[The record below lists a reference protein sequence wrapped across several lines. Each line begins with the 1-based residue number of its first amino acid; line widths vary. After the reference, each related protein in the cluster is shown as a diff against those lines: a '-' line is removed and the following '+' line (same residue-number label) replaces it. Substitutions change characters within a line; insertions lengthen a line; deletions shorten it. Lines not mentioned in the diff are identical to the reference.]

1 MKHHSKHQPINKLK
15 ARAWINDLPVDF
27 DLSGQSARTLAAL
40 VAAKSKGITALEV
53 SSWAYRLGAY
63 IHILRHEHGLN
74 ISMRKEK
81 HPGGWH
87 GRYML
92 ETRLQIQSVKYDKG
106 AL

>member
-1 MKHHSKHQPINKLK
+1 MKHHSKHPPINKLK

-27 DLSGQSARTLAAL
+27 YVSGQSARTLAAL

-63 IHILRHEHGLN
+63 IHTLRHEYGLN
-74 ISMRKEK
+74 IVMRKEK

-92 ETRLQIQSVKYDKG
+92 ETRLEIQSVKYGKG
-106 AL
+106 AF